1 MLMGLD
7 KIDESLVS
15 LALPYLEFRLICL
28 LSLRLLVFEVYLAQE
43 VVQLC
48 RFELSLWLL
57 LACLLLFL
65 LSIHASSQIWCYITI
80 CIYARKRW

>member
-1 MLMGLD
+1 MLMCLD
-7 KIDESLVS
+7 KVDESLVS
-15 LALPYLEFRLICL
+15 LALPYLKFRQICL

-57 LACLLLFL
+57 LACLLLLL
-65 LSIHASSQIWCYITI
+65 LSIHASSQIWCCITI
-80 CIYARKRW
+80 RIDARQRW